1 MLSGNLRKF
10 LNVCYI
16 HHRIGRCFDINCLCL
31 FFYKAFNIILITVHY
46 RKCDP
51 VFPGYIAKQ
60 TDASAIQITV
70 HDQMIAARDRGVGIL
85 LISADFDEILEM
97 SDRILVCFE
106 GQIMGEYSGKNPPIE
121 EISLAMTGK

>member
-1 MLSGNLRKF
+1 MVRGFLSALRSGSFQPVGN
-10 LNVCYI
+10 C
-16 HHRIGRCFDINCLCL
+16 
-31 FFYKAFNIILITVHY
+31 ILDPFGIEPIEGLYLYAVHKY
-46 RKCDP
+46 
-51 VFPGYIAKQ
+51 
-60 TDASAIQITV
+60 TEM
-70 HDQMIAARDRGVGIL
+70 QMIAARQRGVGIL